1 MTLNY
6 MLNKFKKGII
16 LINENSLSSLDTFK
30 HEMLEELKNAKYN
43 DLEDRVYRFQLTMV
57 KL

>member
-6 MLNKFKKGII
+6 MLNKFKKEII

-30 HEMLEELKNAKYN
+30 HEMLEELKIAKYN
-43 DLEDRVYRFQLTMV
+43 DLEDRVYRFQLKMV